1 MRTGLSWAPPYP
13 SAVTCSTTTS
23 PPLERQRANLET
35 LRAQRT
41 TATLPVPAPVRAVVL
56 RYQAPP
62 RVDRQ
67 PWVCPQQQRRAG
79 PGQTTAAAPS
89 SPPADS
95 CAAAAGSADSSS
107 LGLCLRNQAG
117 HYWNSDYRMVIW
129 DSLVQAHATL
139 NCLRI
144 GF

>member
-1 MRTGLSWAPPYP
+1 MVRTGLSWAPPYP

-95 CAAAAGSADSSS
+95 PRCHRRNRGFLS
-107 LGLCLRNQAG
+107 LGTYLRYQAG
-117 HYWNSDYRMVIW
+117 HYWNSGYRMGIFAG
-129 DSLVQAHATL
+129 SHKLTRL
-139 NCLRI
+139 
-144 GF
+144 